1 MRERPIAGLVA
12 SNFCF
17 DYATHVL
24 YCIAFGLT
32 SGAYIGLA
40 AVILLDLIG
49 PGKFVQA
56 CGIQL
61 LFMGVG
67 IVIGPPVIGECQ
79 GDAKRTEKCRKSGK
93 WKISTYSSMSHF

>member
-1 MRERPIAGLVA
+1 MIMRKLSIAGLVA
-12 SNFCF
+12 SNFCY

-24 YCIAFGLT
+24 YCVAFGLT

-61 LFMGVG
+61 FFMGVG
-67 IVIGPPVIGECQ
+67 IIVGPPVIGEFREAPRGQ
-79 GDAKRTEKCRKSGK
+79 KSV
-93 WKISTYSSMSHF
+93 IMETV